1 MSIMIFKE
9 EEIIQLC
16 KADAELITMALH
28 ISEKLGILAI
38 KDAINNYKSIL
49 MVNKGSIVSNMDL
62 DYRTYIIN
70 LLKLST
76 ESASEE
82 NKAIIFSEIV
92 IPS

>member
-1 MSIMIFKE
+1 MSTMIFEE

-16 KADAELITMALH
+16 KADAELITMALS

-49 MVNKGSIVSNMDL
+49 VANKGSIVSGMDL
-62 DYRTYIIN
+62 DYRTYIVN